1 MEYLSFCRLEEK
13 NQLIEE
19 LQTKLDTKLK
29 ESSNSSLKWQKEIS
43 DATNKIADLTKKCKS
58 LTEEL
63 TEIKKQS
70 QEVQELKQVRIKD
83 LLKEIKAVFYKYDFA
98 KPFYHKKI

>member
-1 MEYLSFCRLEEK
+1 M
-13 NQLIEE
+13 
-19 LQTKLDTKLK
+19 K
-29 ESSNSSLKWQKEIS
+29 EASNSSLKWQKEIS

-83 LLKEIKAVFYKYDFA
+83 LFKREIKAVFYKYDFA

>member
-1 MEYLSFCRLEEK
+1 MGYPVLVK
-13 NQLIEE
+13 M
-19 LQTKLDTKLK
+19 DTKMK
-29 ESSNSSLKWQKEIS
+29 EASNSSLKWQKEIS
-43 DATNKIADLTKKCKS
+43 DATNKITDLTKKCKS

-83 LLKEIKAVFYKYDFA
+83 LLKEIKAVLYKSDFL
-98 KPFYHKKI
+98 KPFYHKKL